1 MIKYIAFLFF
11 SFIFL
16 ETRAGTK
23 CSQIDYGSKD
33 APLKITE
40 YASPSCTICSE
51 FSKVIFPKLLPYI
64 QAKKIMLRVVNLPYN
79 MVDLKACTLITHSPD
94 PKKMNTFVYQNQKEW
109 LFSKD
114 PVRALGA
121 LLEGQGMSRAH
132 IRAALRNTKR
142 ENKIIKER
150 VDAEQK
156 HDIQAIPIII
166 IGQKKIIGLMPWDKL
181 KLVIEEAFRHIEKG
195 NPLATFGQEDDKKLK
210 RKTPTPKKRNS
221 IEN

>member
-1 MIKYIAFLFF
+1 
-11 SFIFL
+11 
-16 ETRAGTK
+16 
-23 CSQIDYGSKD
+23 
-33 APLKITE
+33 
-40 YASPSCTICSE
+40 
-51 FSKVIFPKLLPYI
+51 
-64 QAKKIMLRVVNLPYN
+64 MLRVVNLPYN

-121 LLEGQGMSRAH
+121 LLEGQGMSPTH

-195 NPLATFGQEDDKKLK
+195 NPLETFGQEDGKKLK